1 MKLFLNGGGCGKQTI
16 LTYKEINKIINH
28 NKPVLYVPLAMDE
41 TEHPYDSCYEW
52 IKEEISSIDITNI
65 EMVRSFEELADKDF
79 NKYSLIYIGGGNTY
93 KLLNG
98 IKTTHTYDKLK
109 EYIKNGGIVYGGSAG
124 SVIFGK
130 DINIIEVMD
139 ENKMIISTNN
149 TEFNLNG
156 INSNEFPNLDL
167 EGTSEPIVLK
177 TNILKK
183 VISQTFFA
191 TSRNESRPILTGMNF
206 RIDGSIMEVISTDS
220 YRLAKKIILLD
231 KNLDYKVNIVIPGK
245 NLLELDKIM
254 SDDEEN
260 LELHIFEN
268 KVLFKY
274 KNILFLSRLLNGTY
288 PATSSIIPTDFKVQ
302 VKCSCNGLFEMIDR
316 ASLLTSDRD
325 KNIIRLELSH
335 QDMIISSNSPEI
347 GKVEEKMVVDSN
359 DEISISFSSK
369 YMLDSIKSFE
379 TNDVMLCMNN
389 DNSPIII
396 KSDEDDSLIQLV
408 LPIKTY

>member
-1 MKLFLNGGGCGKQTI
+1 MKFIIKQEILLESLYHTSRAISPRNLIPI
-16 LTYKEINKIINH
+16 LTGIKFDLQKEGLYLSASDTDISIQCLIPTENIVEVVEYGSVVIGGKYIVEIIKKLPN
-28 NKPVLYVPLAMDE
+28 
-41 TEHPYDSCYEW
+41 
-52 IKEEISSIDITNI
+52 TNI
-65 EMVRSFEELADKDF
+65 
-79 NKYSLIYIGGGNTY
+79 T
-93 KLLNG
+93 
-98 IKTTHTYDKLK
+98 
-109 EYIKNGGIVYGGSAG
+109 
-124 SVIFGK
+124 
-130 DINIIEVMD
+130 IEVMD

-156 INSNEFPNLDL
+156 INSNEFPNLEL

-268 KVLFKY
+268 KILFKY

-359 DEISISFSSK
+359 DEIAISFSSK